1 MFHLNHT
8 CTHTPHNMHA
18 HTHTHHTTCM
28 HVCTHAHTQILPTGR
43 SHPLSLLSK
52 TDLQRSLLPPLTH
65 DVHAPEDQVL
75 PFGHHLTGD
84 HVLRRVV
91 LPPVHAQHMSH
102 TTQHNTTHVTYNTT
116 TQHMSHTTQHNT
128 CQIQH
133 NTTHVKY
140 NTTQHMSNTTHV
152 THNTTQHSTA
162 QHNTTQHN
170 TCQIQHMSH
179 IPQHNTT
186 QHNTIQHNTCLTC
199 LIVA

>member
-18 HTHTHHTTCM
+18 HTHTHHTTCT

-75 PFGHHLTGD
+75 PFGHHSTGD

-116 TQHMSHTTQHNT
+116 TQHMSNTTQHNT

-133 NTTHVKY
+133 
-140 NTTQHMSNTTHV
+140 MSH
-152 THNTTQHSTA
+152 TTQHSTA
-162 QHNTTQHN
+162 QHNTTQHH

-186 QHNTIQHNTCLTC
+186 QHNTTQYLSDLLDCSLAC
-199 LIVA
+199 